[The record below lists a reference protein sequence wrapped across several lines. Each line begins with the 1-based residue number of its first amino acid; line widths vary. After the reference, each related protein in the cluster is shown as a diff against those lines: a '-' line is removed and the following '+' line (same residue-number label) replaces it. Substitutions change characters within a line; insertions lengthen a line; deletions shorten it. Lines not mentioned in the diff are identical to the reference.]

1 MSSSS
6 PTTLSQLQFE
16 VLRALLHADKP
27 LTQRELHQL
36 TDISL
41 GSVNSTVRQC
51 EAAGYI
57 SERALTEAGR
67 QALAP
72 YKVDNAIIMA
82 AGLSQRFAPIS
93 YERPKGT
100 LRVRGQA
107 LIDRQIEQLRE
118 AGINDITVVVGYKKE
133 HFFYLAAKYGV
144 KIVVNSDYATRNN
157 NGSLWLVR
165 EQLANTYICSSDDYF
180 TVNPFEDYVYQA
192 YYSAQYAQGPTA
204 EWCITTGAGGRITGV
219 SVGGANA
226 WYMLGH
232 VYFDRAFSAT
242 FRRILESVYHL
253 PETAPKLW
261 ESIYLDHIRE
271 LNMVMRPYPEGV
283 INEFDSVDEI
293 RSFDPMFLE
302 NLDSDIFTNITST
315 LGCQVDEITDF
326 YPLKQG
332 ITNLSCHFRVGDQ
345 EYVYRHPGA
354 GTDKIVD
361 RAAEFEALNL
371 ARDLGIDHTFI
382 TGDTV
387 KGWKI
392 SRFIPDAANLDVNDP
407 AQLTR
412 AMDMARTLHS
422 SDMRLSRH
430 FDFVTEGLKYE
441 AILRQF
447 GPIDVPDYQVM
458 RDKIMRLKRFTEA
471 DGYQLVPSHNDFFPL
486 NFLVSNDAS
495 NNEIDLIDW
504 EYAGMSD
511 PAADFG
517 TMVVCASLSRAQSDA
532 ALAAYLEAEPTA
544 AQQRHFYAYVAF
556 AGWCWYVWSLVKE
569 AEGDDVGQWLYIY
582 YQAASDNIDWVLAA
596 YEQAASQDAAS
607 AQDAQSEAASDAVA
621 TPDQTSTNH

>member
-1 MSSSS
+1 MALTNNVFSVLK
-6 PTTLSQLQFE
+6 TIALSDEKLNQRQLAE
-16 VLRALLHADKP
+16 E
-27 LTQRELHQL
+27 TEL
-36 TDISL
+36 SL
-41 GSVNSTVRQC
+41 GSVNSAVKTLEDQGLIEEGLITPKGL
-51 EAAGYI
+51 EA
-57 SERALTEAGR
+57 LK
-67 QALAP
+67 P
-72 YKVDNAIIMA
+72 YEVKNAIIMA
-82 AGLSQRFAPIS
+82 AGLSSRFAPIS
-93 YERPKGT
+93 YEKPKGV
-100 LRVRGQA
+100 LKVRGEV
-107 LIDRQIEQLRE
+107 LIERQIHQLLE
-118 AGINDITVVVGYKKE
+118 AGITDITVVVGYKKE
-133 HFFYLAAKYGV
+133 YFFYLEEKYGV
-144 KIVVNSDYATRNN
+144 KIVVNPDYATRNN
-157 NGSLWLVR
+157 NSTLWYVKD
-165 EQLANTYICSSDDYF
+165 QLDNTYICSSDDYF
-180 TVNPFEDYVYQA
+180 TQNPFEHYVYEA
-192 YYSAQYAQGPTA
+192 YYSATYGAGETD
-204 EWCITTGAGGRITGV
+204 EWCLKEGRGGRITGV

-596 YEQAASQDAAS
+596 YEQAAS
-607 AQDAQSEAASDAVA
+607 DAVA
-621 TPDQTSTNH
+621 ALDQTSADH

>member
-1 MSSSS
+1 M
-6 PTTLSQLQFE
+6 
-16 VLRALLHADKP
+16 
-27 LTQRELHQL
+27 
-36 TDISL
+36 ISRNKFNEY
-41 GSVNSTVRQC
+41 VTHKQYD
-51 EAAGYI
+51 YI
-57 SERALTEAGR
+57 E
-67 QALAP
+67 QH
-72 YKVDNAIIMA
+72 KVINAIILA
-82 AGLSQRFAPIS
+82 AGKSKRFKPIS
-93 YERPKGT
+93 DYCPKG
-100 LRVRGQA
+100 LSIIKGEV
-107 LIDRQIEQLRE
+107 LVERQIKQLQ
-118 AGINDITVVVGYKKE
+118 AVGITDITLVVGYKKE
-133 HFFYLAAKYGV
+133 MFFYLEDKYNV
-144 KIVVNSDYATRNN
+144 KIVVNNHYDTQDNVS
-157 NGSLWLVR
+157 SLRLVLD
-165 EQLANTYICSSDDYF
+165 QLDNTYICSSDDYF
-180 TVNPFEDYVYQA
+180 TQNPFEHYVYEA
-192 YYSAQYAQGPTA
+192 YYSATYVAGETD
-204 EWCITTGAGGRITGV
+204 EWCLKEGRGGRITGV

-232 VYFDRAFSAT
+232 VYFDRAFSTT

-283 INEFDSVDEI
+283 IKEFDSIDEI
-293 RSFDPMFLE
+293 RSFDPLFLE

-315 LGCQVDEITDF
+315 LGCQVDEVTDF

-332 ITNLSCHFRVGDQ
+332 ITNLSCHFRVGDN

-486 NFLVSNDAS
+486 NFLVSND
-495 NNEIDLIDW
+495 EIDLIDW

-544 AQQRHFYAYVAF
+544 AQQRHFYAYVVF

-596 YEQAASQDAAS
+596 YEQAAAAS
-607 AQDAQSEAASDAVA
+607 QAE
-621 TPDQTSTNH
+621 